1 MTRRSALHDGETDVG
16 LARRRRRGEL
26 FSLRPGVYLSATHHE
41 QVRHESRHR
50 LLALATQWVVASDA
64 CFSHAS
70 AAVLHGIPLWSV
82 PLDRVQ
88 MTRPGVNGGHRRK
101 TLHVH
106 MSRITDEDITVLD
119 GIPVTTPARTVV
131 DLART
136 VGFEQAVAIADA
148 ALFLGLTTTEELSA
162 QVGRAARYRG
172 IARARRVVSFA
183 DGRSESVGESRSRV
197 LLTAAGVAPVD
208 LQAVMRNERGGFLGR
223 VDFLFAGRRTIGE
236 FDGEMKYGRL
246 SADPARTVFDEKVR
260 EDGLREAGFAVV
272 RWTWRD
278 LVDPAQLA
286 ARIRRAIPRQVGSGG
301 TRAPV
306 A

>member
-1 MTRRSALHDGETDVG
+1 MATAWKALH
-16 LARRRRRGEL
+16 
-26 FSLRPGVYLSATHHE
+26 
-41 QVRHESRHR
+41 
-50 LLALATQWVVASDA
+50 
-64 CFSHAS
+64 
-70 AAVLHGIPLWSV
+70 
-82 PLDRVQ
+82 
-88 MTRPGVNGGHRRK
+88 M
-101 TLHVH
+101 H
-106 MSRITDEDITVLD
+106 MSRITDEDVTMLD
-119 GIPVTTPARTVV
+119 GVPWTTPARTVV

-148 ALFLGLTTTEELSA
+148 ALFRGLTTTEELSA
-162 QVGRAARYRG
+162 QVARATRCCG

-246 SADPARTVFDEKVR
+246 WPIPRARSSTRRSAQ
-260 EDGLREAGFAVV
+260 DGLRDAGFAVV

-278 LVDPAQLA
+278 LADPAQLA
-286 ARIRRAIPRQVGSGG
+286 ARIRRAIPRQVGCGD